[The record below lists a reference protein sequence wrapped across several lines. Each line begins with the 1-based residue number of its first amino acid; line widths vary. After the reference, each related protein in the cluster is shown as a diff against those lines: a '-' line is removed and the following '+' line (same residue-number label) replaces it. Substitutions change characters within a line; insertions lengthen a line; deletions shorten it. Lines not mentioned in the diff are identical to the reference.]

1 MCDAWLVRDLAVADV
16 NESCEFLMRTGHEG
30 DAIVGFCR
38 SLAFVILPCLILR
51 QKIFEKIIS
60 CHTRQFYFVGRME
73 NTTLFK
79 LVIIIIFDF
88 DFDLFF
94 ILTTMMMIEDD

>member
-1 MCDAWLVRDLAVADV
+1 MGKKLLV
-16 NESCEFLMRTGHEG
+16 
-30 DAIVGFCR
+30 
-38 SLAFVILPCLILR
+38 VIHV
-51 QKIFEKIIS
+51 S
-60 CHTRQFYFVGRME
+60 YFVGRME
-73 NTTLFK
+73 NTT